1 MRHTGKPSFLA
12 TSRSLES
19 SLLLG
24 SHFWEV
30 HNDSA
35 KCAAE
40 GKRSYT
46 TRLTLHACGL
56 QQFACDNAGCIQMEK
71 RCDGKVHCNDGSDEK
86 DCRKLIQ
93 RQGYKKELAPLP
105 EYGGNVKVKFSLK
118 ILDIELSESRE
129 SIVVKIS
136 YTRVWYDKRLK
147 YRHLKRESG
156 VEMNSLLTEEQNSI
170 WYPYVIFENMKSIPS
185 DRNNDVS
192 DTYVLGS
199 SQ

>member
-1 MRHTGKPSFLA
+1 MKMINEELAFTTLSSVNKLCFSGLRYDKNEELWTMRHVGKTSFLA
-12 TSRSLES
+12 TSRALES

-93 RQGYKKELAPLP
+93 RQGYKGTCQKRFSGFCPFR
-105 EYGGNVKVKFSLK
+105 GGGTPQF
-118 ILDIELSESRE
+118 R
-129 SIVVKIS
+129 
-136 YTRVWYDKRLK
+136 
-147 YRHLKRESG
+147 
-156 VEMNSLLTEEQNSI
+156 
-170 WYPYVIFENMKSIPS
+170 
-185 DRNNDVS
+185 
-192 DTYVLGS
+192 
-199 SQ
+199 